1 MEMNPPDRAARRF
14 KLDSAALFWALA
26 VVFVHALFAGR
37 YDLFRDELYFI
48 VCGQHPAFGYAD
60 QPPLVP
66 LMAAGLYA
74 LGHGVWLVRIPA
86 VLAAGLLVYVTIR
99 LVRQLDGGRL
109 AVVVAALAAA
119 TAPILMG
126 LSAVLSTSGFD
137 PLAWT
142 AIALLLVRAIRHD
155 DNRAL
160 ILAGVIAG
168 LDLQIKYS
176 LLLWAIGLAIG
187 IAATPQRALL
197 KRPALWIGL
206 ALGAAIALP
215 SFIWQLRNGLPFLEL
230 SAAAASKNADTALMP
245 FILNQVVIL
254 NPLFAPIWI
263 AGLVAPFVVSR
274 LKDLRFLSIAYLVTF
289 AVVRLGHGKD
299 YYLAACYPAL
309 FAIGA
314 VALAPL
320 VTGPLRRAAFSAG
333 AVLAIAVSALAG
345 PLALPILSPTG
356 LAAYTE
362 QIGFAPQQQEKSFA
376 GTALPQLFADQLGW
390 HDFTRQVVGAWRRI
404 PADEQ
409 AATALLVEN
418 YGEAASLDIYGA
430 QQGLPP
436 ALSGHNQYHLWGLRG
451 QRPTNLLVVESDPE
465 DLKSFCKDVII
476 LDSTASPYAMA
487 YENGK
492 TIAYCR
498 SLHPPL
504 AELWP
509 GLKHMQ

>member
-1 MEMNPPDRAARRF
+1 MDVTARDSTANRF
-14 KLDSAALFWALA
+14 KPDSAALLWALA

-66 LMAAGLYA
+66 LMAAGLHA
-74 LGHGVWLVRIPA
+74 LGHGAWLVRIPA

-99 LVRQLDGGRL
+99 LVRLLGGGTL
-109 AVVVAALAAA
+109 ALVMAALAAA
-119 TAPILMG
+119 LAPVLLG
-126 LSAVLSTSGFD
+126 LSAILSTSGFD

-168 LDLQIKYS
+168 LDLQVKYS
-176 LLLWAIGLAIG
+176 LLLWAIGLAVG
-187 IAATPQRALL
+187 ILATPQRALL

-206 ALGAAIALP
+206 ALGAGIALP
-215 SFIWQLRNGLPFLEL
+215 SFLWQLRNGLPFLEL
-230 SAAAASKNADTALMP
+230 SAAAVSKNADTALVP
-245 FILNQVVIL
+245 FILNQIVIL

-263 AGLVAPFVVSR
+263 AGLVAPFVVAR
-274 LKDLRFLSIAYLVTF
+274 LKDLRFLAIAFLVTF

-320 VTGPLRRAAFSAG
+320 AKGLFRKAG
-333 AVLAIAVSALAG
+333 FAVGGVLAVIVSALVA
-345 PLALPILSPTG
+345 PLALPILSPPRLITHME
-356 LAAYTE
+356 L
-362 QIGFAPQQQEKSFA
+362 IGFAPQQQEKSFA

-390 HDFTRQVVGAWRRI
+390 HDFTRQVVGAWQRI
-404 PADEQ
+404 PAAER
-409 AATALLVEN
+409 ARTGVLVEN
-418 YGEAASLDIYGA
+418 YGEAAALDIYGGP
-430 QQGLPP
+430 QGLPP

-451 QRPTNLLVVESDPE
+451 QSPTNLLLVESDPD
-465 DLKSFCKDVII
+465 DLKSFCEEVIV

-487 YENGK
+487 HENGK
-492 TIAYCR
+492 AIAFCR
-498 SLHPPL
+498 GLHPPL

>member
-1 MEMNPPDRAARRF
+1 MNPPHMAASRF
-14 KLDSAALFWALA
+14 KLDTAALIWSLA
-26 VVFVHALFAGR
+26 VFAVHAAFAGR

-66 LMAAGLYA
+66 LMAAGLHA
-74 LGHGVWLVRIPA
+74 LGHGAWLVRIPA

-99 LVRQLDGGRL
+99 LVRLLGGGTL
-109 AVVVAALAAA
+109 AVVMAALAAA

-126 LSAVLSTSGFD
+126 LSAILGTSGFD

-142 AIALLLVRAIRHD
+142 AIALMLVRAIRHD

-160 ILAGVIAG
+160 IWAGVIAG

-176 LLLWAIGLAIG
+176 LLLWAVGLAVG
-187 IAATPQRALL
+187 IVATPQRALL
-197 KRPALWIGL
+197 RRSALWIGL
-206 ALGAAIALP
+206 GLGAAIALP

-245 FILNQVVIL
+245 FILNQIVIL

-263 AGLVAPFVVSR
+263 AGLVAPFAVAR
-274 LKDLRFLSIAYLVTF
+274 LKDLRFLAIAYLVTF

-320 VTGPLRRAAFSAG
+320 AKGLVRKAG
-333 AVLAIAVSALAG
+333 FALVGALAVAVSALAA
-345 PLALPILSPTG
+345 PLALPILSPPR
-356 LAAYTE
+356 LVAYMG
-362 QIGFAPQQQEKSFA
+362 QIGFVPQQQEKSFA

-409 AATALLVEN
+409 AGTAVLVEN
-418 YGEAASLDIYGA
+418 YGEAAALDIYGA
-430 QQGLPP
+430 PQGLPP

-451 QRPTNLLVVESDPE
+451 QGPTNLLVIESDPE
-465 DLKSFCKDVII
+465 DLKSFCKDVIV
-476 LDSTASPYAMA
+476 LDSTASPYAMVH
-487 YENGK
+487 ENGK
-492 TIAYCR
+492 AIAFCR
-498 SLHPPL
+498 GLHPPL
-504 AELWP
+504 AQLWP
-509 GLKHMQ
+509 SLKHMQ